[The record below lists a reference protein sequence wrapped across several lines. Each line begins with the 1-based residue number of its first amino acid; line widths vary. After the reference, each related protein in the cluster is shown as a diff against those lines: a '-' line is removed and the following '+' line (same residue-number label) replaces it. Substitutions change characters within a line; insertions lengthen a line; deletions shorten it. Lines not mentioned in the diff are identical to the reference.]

1 MNCLRCNTPNEEGA
15 KFCKN
20 CGMDMTYTPSNENT
34 NSNQTIN
41 QLLLLMGI
49 EYFIS
54 LCWFIL
60 QKAIVPIFFKKD
72 DIVDWD
78 KVSPIYKYFGWTT
91 DILSVIVLLIFA
103 IIIKNKNARIFLIIF
118 LVLRVIF
125 LIGYRVFDNV

>member
-1 MNCLRCNTPNEEGA
+1 MNCLRCNTENEEGV

-20 CGMDMTYTPSNENT
+20 CGMDMTYTPLKENT
-34 NSNQTIN
+34 NSNQTVN

-49 EYFIS
+49 EYFIFS
-54 LCWFIL
+54 GWFIL

-118 LVLRVIF
+118 LVLRIIF
-125 LIGYRVFDNV
+125 LIGYRVFDEV

>member
-1 MNCLRCNTPNEEGA
+1 
-15 KFCKN
+15 
-20 CGMDMTYTPSNENT
+20 MTYTPSKENA
-34 NSNQTIN
+34 NSNQTVN

-49 EYFIS
+49 EYFIY
-54 LCWFIL
+54 LGWFIL

-103 IIIKNKNARIFLIIF
+103 IIVKNKNARIFLIIF
-118 LVLRVIF
+118 LVLRIVF
-125 LIGYRVFDNV
+125 LIGYRVFENV